1 MKLKHISR
9 QLLKNYIF
17 IMIIIITLG
26 LTTFF
31 LNLTYTNS
39 KINNSIFD
47 IDQFLF
53 DYNSGFDYA
62 LSKQNLEKEDFLIVF
77 DNDYTVVDVYNY
89 YLNKDDQLD
98 DLEFEMIYDNEDQ
111 YSYYTFESD
120 DAEYIFLLYLAPV
133 TTNVMF
139 VILIASFAIITFIIF
154 TFFLAKK
161 TGKNIIR
168 PLMLISQGV
177 KEISN
182 GNYNHIIQFET
193 SNELDDIRDDINHMS
208 LQLKHEIERR
218 KQLENERN
226 QLILSLSHDIKTPLT
241 NVIGYSQMLLNQ
253 PIEDDNF
260 KQSVEIINK
269 YGLTAAALTDELFD
283 FTKLNMD
290 YQHMITERLDIV
302 EVIRL
307 KLIEYVNEFETLH
320 INYQFNLPSTP
331 IYTQLNRMNFYRVL
345 DNLLQNSIN
354 YNHQSFDL
362 TVDVVSTDKEI
373 RITVED
379 TGIGIPLTYHQT
391 IFNPMVRVESSRN
404 RNLGGTGLG
413 LSIAKQ
419 IMLNHNGDITID
431 SDYTKGCRFILI
443 LPIRN

>member
-1 MKLKHISR
+1 MKLKYISR

-47 IDQFLF
+47 IDSFLY
-53 DYNSGFDYA
+53 DYNNGFDYA

-77 DNDYTVVDVYNY
+77 DYDYEVVDVYNY
-89 YLNKDDQLD
+89 KLNKGDQLD
-98 DLEFEMIYDNEDQ
+98 YLEYESFYDNEDP
-111 YSYYTFESD
+111 YSYYEFESD
-120 DAEYIFLLYLAPV
+120 DGDYIFLLYLAPI
-133 TTNVMF
+133 TTNMLF
-139 VILIASFAIITFIIF
+139 VILIISIAIITFIIF
-154 TFFLAKK
+154 TLFLAKK

-168 PLMLISQGV
+168 PLELISQGV

-253 PIEDDNF
+253 SIEDENI
-260 KQSVEIINK
+260 KQSLEIINK

-290 YQHMITERLDIV
+290 YQHMLTERLDIV

-331 IYTQLNRMNFYRVL
+331 IYTQLNRMKFYRVL

-354 YNHQSFDL
+354 YNHKSFDI
-362 TVDVVSTDKEI
+362 TVDVQSIDDQI
-373 RITVED
+373 RITIED

-391 IFNPMVRVESSRN
+391 IFDPMVRVESSRN

-419 IMLNHNGDITID
+419 IMINHDGDITID
-431 SDYTKGCRFILI
+431 STYTDGCRFVLI
-443 LPIRN
+443 LPLKN

>member
-31 LNLTYTNS
+31 LDLTYTNS

-62 LSKQNLEKEDFLIVF
+62 LSKQNLEKKDFLIVF

-89 YLNKDDQLD
+89 DLRKNDQLD
-98 DLEFEMIYDNEDQ
+98 SLEFETIYNNEDQ
-111 YSYYTFESD
+111 YSYYIFESD

-133 TTNVMF
+133 TTNMIF
-139 VILIASFAIITFIIF
+139 VILIVSVAIITFIIF
-154 TFFLAKK
+154 TIFLAKK

-168 PLMLISQGV
+168 PLELISQGV

-182 GNYNHIIQFET
+182 GNYNHTIQFET

-208 LQLKHEIERR
+208 LQLQHEIERR

-253 PIEDDNF
+253 PIEDKNF
-260 KQSVEIINK
+260 RQSLEIINK

-290 YQHMITERLDIV
+290 YQHMLTERLDIV

-331 IYTQLNRMNFYRVL
+331 IYTQLNRMKFYRVL

-354 YNHQSFDL
+354 YNHKSFDL
-362 TVDVVSTDKEI
+362 TVGVESTDREI
-373 RITVED
+373 KITVED
-379 TGIGIPLTYHQT
+379 TGIGIPTTYHQT

-419 IMLNHNGDITID
+419 IMINHNGDITID
-431 SDYTKGCRFILI
+431 SNYTNGCRFVLI
-443 LPIRN
+443 LPIKN